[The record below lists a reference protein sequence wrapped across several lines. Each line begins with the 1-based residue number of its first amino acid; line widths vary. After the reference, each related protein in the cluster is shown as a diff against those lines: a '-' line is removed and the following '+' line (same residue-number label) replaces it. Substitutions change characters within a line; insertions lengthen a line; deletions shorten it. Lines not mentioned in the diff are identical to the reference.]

1 MKVAVWDT
9 YVRRNNGE
17 IMHFDILVESHNQNK
32 ECVFAF
38 GKEYLN
44 SKSFGMVSL
53 TSNEC
58 KFCHIEHASEEL
70 KLAISKKG
78 YSIIEMENCN

>member
-9 YVRRNNGE
+9 YVRRGNGE
-17 IMHFDILVESHNQNK
+17 IMHFDILVESDNQNK
-32 ECVFAF
+32 DRVFAF

-44 SKSFGMVSL
+44 SKSFDTISL

-58 KFCHIEHASEEL
+58 KFCHIEHTSEKL
-70 KLAISKKG
+70 KLEISEKG